1 MKRKIDLVEEEHES
15 EHEESESSDDESENE
30 EPRIKDALNNL
41 SNAVSRKHASELLHS
56 MAASK
61 NILFWT
67 PTGLLL
73 RNQRAIPVTN
83 ISELVEYV
91 LPPHNEDVAKPRALN
106 TFLDGLAELGVN
118 KRLVKNKKL
127 LSDLL
132 EKERGYQDK
141 EDESGNEA
149 NDENLSDSSEEEE
162 TSSENSQP
170 EESHNS
176 GLENDWEEEEAENS
190 SDSVEN
196 STIAQAKVHDP
207 CRHCNSSHGYD
218 TVVMK
223 CPKCF
228 WEDNCKVCPIC
239 DHKIP
244 LERKHAKESL
254 RRCYDCGAITHK
266 DERTSKMTFYPPSD
280 DEDKDD

>member
-30 EPRIKDALNNL
+30 EPRIKDVLNNL

-67 PTGLLL
+67 PSGLLL
-73 RNQRAIPVTN
+73 RNQRPIPVTN

-91 LPPHNEDVAKPRALN
+91 LLPHNEDVAKPRALN

-118 KRLVKNKKL
+118 KRLIKNKKL

-132 EKERGYQDK
+132 EKEREYQ
-141 EDESGNEA
+141 ESGNEA

-162 TSSENSQP
+162 TSSKNSQS
-170 EESHNS
+170 EVSHNS
-176 GLENDWEEEEAENS
+176 DLESDWEEEAENS

-196 STIAQAKVHDP
+196 STIVQAKVHDP

-266 DERTSKMTFYPPSD
+266 DERTSKMRFYPPSD

>member
-1 MKRKIDLVEEEHES
+1 MEDYS
-15 EHEESESSDDESENE
+15 TSDEESDEE
-30 EPRIKDALNNL
+30 EPRIKDVLNNL

-67 PTGLLL
+67 PSGLLL
-73 RNQRAIPVTN
+73 RNQRPIPVTN

-91 LPPHNEDVAKPRALN
+91 LLPHNEDVAKPRALN

-118 KRLVKNKKL
+118 KRLIKNKKL

-162 TSSENSQP
+162 TSSKNSQS
-170 EESHNS
+170 EVSHNS
-176 GLENDWEEEEAENS
+176 DLESDWEEDEAENS

-196 STIAQAKVHDP
+196 STIVQAKVRDP

-280 DEDKDD
+280 EEDNDD

>member
-1 MKRKIDLVEEEHES
+1 MLVDMKRKMDWDKEKES
-15 EHEESESSDDESENE
+15 EMEDYSTSDEESDDE
-30 EPRIKDALNNL
+30 EPRIKDVLNNL
-41 SNAVSRKHASELLHS
+41 SNAVSRKRASELLHS

-67 PTGLLL
+67 PSGLLL

-91 LPPHNEDVAKPRALN
+91 LLPHNEDVAKPRALN

-118 KRLVKNKKL
+118 KRLIKNKKL

-132 EKERGYQDK
+132 KKEREYQDK
-141 EDESGNEA
+141 EEESGNEA

-162 TSSENSQP
+162 TSQP
-170 EESHNS
+170 EEPRHNS
-176 GLENDWEEEEAENS
+176 DLESDSEEEAENS

-223 CPKCF
+223 CP
-228 WEDNCKVCPIC
+228 
-239 DHKIP
+239 
-244 LERKHAKESL
+244 
-254 RRCYDCGAITHK
+254 
-266 DERTSKMTFYPPSD
+266 
-280 DEDKDD
+280 

>member
-1 MKRKIDLVEEEHES
+1 MEDYS
-15 EHEESESSDDESENE
+15 TSDEESDEE
-30 EPRIKDALNNL
+30 EPRINDVLNNL

-56 MAASK
+56 MATSK

-67 PTGLLL
+67 PSGLLL
-73 RNQRAIPVTN
+73 RNQRPIPVTN

-91 LPPHNEDVAKPRALN
+91 LLPHNEDVAKPRALN

-118 KRLVKNKKL
+118 KRLIKNKKL
-127 LSDLL
+127 RSDLL

-162 TSSENSQP
+162 TSSKNSQS
-170 EESHNS
+170 EVSHNS
-176 GLENDWEEEEAENS
+176 DLESDWEEEAENS

-196 STIAQAKVHDP
+196 STIVQAKVHDP

>member
-1 MKRKIDLVEEEHES
+1 M
-15 EHEESESSDDESENE
+15 
-30 EPRIKDALNNL
+30 
-41 SNAVSRKHASELLHS
+41 SR
-56 MAASK
+56 
-61 NILFWT
+61 
-67 PTGLLL
+67 
-73 RNQRAIPVTN
+73 V
-83 ISELVEYV
+83 
-91 LPPHNEDVAKPRALN
+91 
-106 TFLDGLAELGVN
+106 
-118 KRLVKNKKL
+118 VKNNRGFLQL
-127 LSDLL
+127 LSDCPSKQRQFLL
-132 EKERGYQDK
+132 RTATPQQLHALLQVIY
-141 EDESGNEA
+141 NV
-149 NDENLSDSSEEEE
+149 LTEEEE
-162 TSSENSQP
+162 SSSENSQP

-176 GLENDWEEEEAENS
+176 GLESDWEEEEAENS

-266 DERTSKMTFYPPSD
+266 DERTSKMRFYPPSD

>member
-15 EHEESESSDDESENE
+15 EHEESESSDDESESE
-30 EPRIKDALNNL
+30 EPRIKDVLNNL

-67 PTGLLL
+67 PSGLLL

-91 LPPHNEDVAKPRALN
+91 LLPHNEDVAKPRALN

-244 LERKHAKESL
+244 LERNSPSMLWLWSDHTQ
-254 RRCYDCGAITHK
+254 GWK
-266 DERTSKMTFYPPSD
+266 DIKNDILSP
-280 DEDKDD
+280 

>member
-1 MKRKIDLVEEEHES
+1 MDWDKETES
-15 EHEESESSDDESENE
+15 EMEDYSTSDEESDDEEL
-30 EPRIKDALNNL
+30 RIKDVLNNL

-56 MAASK
+56 MATSK
-61 NILFWT
+61 NILFGT
-67 PTGLLL
+67 PSGPLL
-73 RNQRAIPVTN
+73 RNQHPIPVTN

-91 LPPHNEDVAKPRALN
+91 LLPHNKDVAKPRALN
-106 TFLDGLAELGVN
+106 TFLDGLAKLGVN
-118 KRLVKNKKL
+118 KRLIKNKKL

-162 TSSENSQP
+162 TSSENSKP
-170 EESHNS
+170 KESHNS
-176 GLENDWEEEEAENS
+176 DLESDWEEEAENS

-218 TVVMK
+218 TVVIK

-228 WEDNCKVCPIC
+228 WKDNCKLCAIC

-254 RRCYDCGAITHK
+254 RRCYDCGGITHM
-266 DERTSKMTFYPPSD
+266 DQTTSKMTFYRPSD